1 MALRF
6 TPTVAVCAI
15 GAAVAGGLLALPAAD
30 KASQPALPPPASQPG
45 GVPTAVA
52 ITIENFDFGQPRTVS
67 AGADVQVSN
76 ADAEAHTMT
85 ARNGA
90 FDTGS
95 VDEGTS
101 VSFKAP
107 SVPGTY
113 EFYCDIHPSMTGQLV
128 VD

>member
-6 TPTVAVCAI
+6 TPTVVICAI
-15 GAAVAGGLLALPAAD
+15 GAAVAGGLLALPPAD
-30 KASQPALPPPASQPG
+30 KATGTPLPAPTTQPG
-45 GVPTAVA
+45 GAPAPVL
-52 ITIENFDFGQPRTVS
+52 ITIQNFDFGQPRTVS

-101 VSFKAP
+101 VTFKAP

>member
-1 MALRF
+1 M
-6 TPTVAVCAI
+6 
-15 GAAVAGGLLALPAAD
+15 
-30 KASQPALPPPASQPG
+30 PPPATQPG
-45 GVPTAVA
+45 GAPTGVS

-67 AGADVQVSN
+67 VGADVLVSN

-101 VSFKAP
+101 VTFKAP

>member
-6 TPTVAVCAI
+6 TPTIVICAI
-15 GAAVAGGLLALPAAD
+15 GAAVAGGLLALPPAE
-30 KASQPALPPPASQPG
+30 KATQAPLPAPASQTG
-45 GVPTAVA
+45 GAPSAVV
-52 ITIENFDFGQPRTVS
+52 ITIQNFDFGQPRTVS
-67 AGADVQVSN
+67 VGADVLVSN

-101 VSFKAP
+101 VTFKAP

>member
-6 TPTVAVCAI
+6 TPTIAICAI
-15 GAAVAGGLLALPAAD
+15 GAAVAGGLLALPPVD
-30 KASQPALPPPASQPG
+30 KATQTPVPPPATQPG
-45 GVPTAVA
+45 GAPSAVV
-52 ITIENFDFGQPRTVS
+52 ITIQNFDFGQPRTVL

-101 VSFKAP
+101 VTFKAP

-113 EFYCDIHPSMTGQLV
+113 EFYCDIHSSMTGQLV

>member
-6 TPTVAVCAI
+6 TPTVVICAI
-15 GAAVAGGLLALPAAD
+15 GAAVAGGLLALPPAD
-30 KASQPALPPPASQPG
+30 TATQPPLPPPATQPG
-45 GVPTAVA
+45 GAPTAVS
-52 ITIENFDFGQPRTVS
+52 ITIENFDFGQPRTVA
-67 AGADVQVSN
+67 AGADVLVSN

-101 VSFKAP
+101 VTFKAP

>member
-6 TPTVAVCAI
+6 TPTIAICAI
-15 GAAVAGGLLALPAAD
+15 GAAVAGGLLALPPAE
-30 KASQPALPPPASQPG
+30 KATQAPLPAPASQTG
-45 GVPTAVA
+45 GAPSAVV
-52 ITIENFDFGQPRTVS
+52 ITIQNFDFGQPRTVL

-101 VSFKAP
+101 VTFKAP

>member
-6 TPTVAVCAI
+6 TPTIVICAI
-15 GAAVAGGLLALPAAD
+15 GAAVAGSLLALPPVD
-30 KASQPALPPPASQPG
+30 KATETPLPAPAAQPG
-45 GVPTAVA
+45 GAPVS
-52 ITIENFDFGQPRTVS
+52 ITIQNFDFGQPRTVLV
-67 AGADVQVSN
+67 GADVQVSN

-101 VSFKAP
+101 VTFTAP

>member
-6 TPTVAVCAI
+6 TPTIAICAI
-15 GAAVAGGLLALPAAD
+15 GAAVAGGLLALPPVD
-30 KASQPALPPPASQPG
+30 KATQTPVPPPATQPG
-45 GVPTAVA
+45 GAPTGVA

-67 AGADVQVSN
+67 VGADVLVSN

-101 VSFKAP
+101 VTFKAP
-107 SVPGTY
+107 TVPGTY

>member
-6 TPTVAVCAI
+6 TPTVAICAI
-15 GAAVAGGLLALPAAD
+15 GAVVAGGLLALPPVDKSTETPLPAPAA
-30 KASQPALPPPASQPG
+30 QPGVAPAS
-45 GVPTAVA
+45 
-52 ITIENFDFGQPRTVS
+52 ITIQNSDFGQPRTVLV
-67 AGADVQVSN
+67 GADVQVSN

-101 VSFKAP
+101 VTFKAP